1 MFAEYAGI
9 KSEAMYYV
17 PLNKVYEVW
26 CVKVTNNSDK
36 PRKISVFGYAELSN
50 DDNYNQDQVNLQ
62 YTLCTTNTSFRKN
75 KIYQQI
81 NLNWYKGPDG
91 SNGKERFFGLAGQP
105 VTSYNGDKE
114 AFVQLIRMNKQSLYK
129 AAWVYL
135 RNEQD
140 IADALQNTILS
151 CYEKIQGLREVKYFK
166 TWLMRILINECKDIL
181 RQKNH
186 AAELD
191 DFAEG
196 VHCEELNL
204 CEWKQLL
211 LCLDEESRKIVELYY
226 FDEFSVKEISA
237 LLEMNSNTVST
248 KLSRARAKLKK
259 VIRR

>member
-1 MFAEYAGI
+1 M
-9 KSEAMYYV
+9 EA
-17 PLNKVYEVW
+17 L
-26 CVKVTNNSDK
+26 VTAAK
-36 PRKISVFGYAELSN
+36 
-50 DDNYNQDQVNLQ
+50 
-62 YTLCTTNTSFRKN
+62 
-75 KIYQQI
+75 
-81 NLNWYKGPDG
+81 
-91 SNGKERFFGLAGQP
+91 
-105 VTSYNGDKE
+105 NGDKE
-114 AFVQLIRMNKQSLYK
+114 AFVQLIRINKQSMYK

-186 AAELD
+186 DTELD
-191 DFAEG
+191 NFSEG

>member
-1 MFAEYAGI
+1 MEY
-9 KSEAMYYV
+9 
-17 PLNKVYEVW
+17 L
-26 CVKVTNNSDK
+26 VKRAQK
-36 PRKISVFGYAELSN
+36 K
-50 DDNYNQDQVNLQ
+50 DDQ
-62 YTLCTTNTSFRKN
+62 
-75 KIYQQI
+75 
-81 NLNWYKGPDG
+81 
-91 SNGKERFFGLAGQP
+91 
-105 VTSYNGDKE
+105 
-114 AFVQLIRMNKQSLYK
+114 AFVQLIEMVKGDLYK
-129 AAWVYL
+129 VARSYL
-135 RNEQD
+135 DSEAD
-140 IADALQNTILS
+140 IADAIQDTIIV
-151 CYEKIQGLREVKYFK
+151 CYEKIDSLKERKYFK

-181 RQKNH
+181 CQKNH

>member
-1 MFAEYAGI
+1 M
-9 KSEAMYYV
+9 EA
-17 PLNKVYEVW
+17 L
-26 CVKVTNNSDK
+26 VTAAK
-36 PRKISVFGYAELSN
+36 
-50 DDNYNQDQVNLQ
+50 
-62 YTLCTTNTSFRKN
+62 
-75 KIYQQI
+75 
-81 NLNWYKGPDG
+81 
-91 SNGKERFFGLAGQP
+91 
-105 VTSYNGDKE
+105 NGDKE
-114 AFVQLIRMNKQSLYK
+114 AFVQLIRINKQSMYK

-186 AAELD
+186 DAELD
-191 DFAEG
+191 NFSEG
-196 VHCEELNL
+196 VQCED
-204 CEWKQLL
+204 
-211 LCLDEESRKIVELYY
+211 LDY
-226 FDEFSVKEISA
+226 FDEFSVKEIGN

>member
-1 MFAEYAGI
+1 MDA
-9 KSEAMYYV
+9 
-17 PLNKVYEVW
+17 L
-26 CVKVTNNSDK
+26 VTAAK
-36 PRKISVFGYAELSN
+36 
-50 DDNYNQDQVNLQ
+50 
-62 YTLCTTNTSFRKN
+62 
-75 KIYQQI
+75 
-81 NLNWYKGPDG
+81 
-91 SNGKERFFGLAGQP
+91 
-105 VTSYNGDKE
+105 NGDKE

-151 CYEKIQGLREVKYFK
+151 CYENIQGLREVKYFK
-166 TWLMRILINECKDIL
+166 TWLMRILINECKDIF

-186 AAELD
+186 D
-191 DFAEG
+191 T
-196 VHCEELNL
+196 
-204 CEWKQLL
+204 
-211 LCLDEESRKIVELYY
+211 ELYY

>member
-1 MFAEYAGI
+1 M
-9 KSEAMYYV
+9 EA
-17 PLNKVYEVW
+17 L
-26 CVKVTNNSDK
+26 VTAAK
-36 PRKISVFGYAELSN
+36 
-50 DDNYNQDQVNLQ
+50 
-62 YTLCTTNTSFRKN
+62 
-75 KIYQQI
+75 
-81 NLNWYKGPDG
+81 
-91 SNGKERFFGLAGQP
+91 
-105 VTSYNGDKE
+105 NGDKE
-114 AFVQLIRMNKQSLYK
+114 AFVQLIRINKQSMYK

-140 IADALQNTILS
+140 IADALQNT
-151 CYEKIQGLREVKYFK
+151 IQGLREVKYFK

-186 AAELD
+186 DTELD
-191 DFAEG
+191 NFSEG
-196 VHCEELNL
+196 VHCEDLDL

>member
-1 MFAEYAGI
+1 MEY
-9 KSEAMYYV
+9 
-17 PLNKVYEVW
+17 L
-26 CVKVTNNSDK
+26 VKRAQK
-36 PRKISVFGYAELSN
+36 K
-50 DDNYNQDQVNLQ
+50 DDQ
-62 YTLCTTNTSFRKN
+62 
-75 KIYQQI
+75 
-81 NLNWYKGPDG
+81 
-91 SNGKERFFGLAGQP
+91 
-105 VTSYNGDKE
+105 
-114 AFVQLIRMNKQSLYK
+114 AFVQLIEMVKGDLYK
-129 AAWVYL
+129 VARSYL
-135 RNEQD
+135 DSEAD
-140 IADALQNTILS
+140 IADAIQDTIIV
-151 CYEKIQGLREVKYFK
+151 CYEKIDSLKERKYFK